1 MSRCSVSALCVAESK
16 SGVKDDNNGSK
27 GSTGEAGAVPKAPL
41 ADMEPAPDTTMPAP
55 QPAAAVMDCSTWPG
69 LAGRGSVSVPPSPT
83 IKPSPTPSTSSSV
96 SSMPDGRLSPTKG
109 DSRADRFRLEQ
120 RKLLSAIKS
129 DPKLGIAGE
138 EEEEEGER
146 LEADTSADTASTSL
160 LQDGGRAEGKT
171 SSQSEGAQRSSK
183 PAELDPGAV
192 ISGQQARGG
201 TNVVAGVAIPDSKD
215 GKRGVPQVQKSEA
228 SVGASEEK
236 GETKG
241 RRAERS
247 DSGSKLQASADAALA
262 RSGIR
267 LGTGSSPRTDASSLR
282 SGALSAASKYS
293 AISTSKTRPA
303 TTSVGQRRSNITG
316 LNGGSSSSTPPTTTT
331 TSPSRS
337 VLSRYPPASATS
349 SSASRRPMAS
359 HPLSSTALSRSSPG
373 SLPGPPRRQASS
385 STGSPVRHS
394 FESSLRTYSGSASTA
409 PLASTASDNSLA
421 SAGSLARGRR
431 VSGDKGALQGRVGS
445 STPATKASTTAGTRS
460 AAGSSRLATASSGAL
475 SKTVSSTG
483 SGAKTVASLPGT
495 NSASRSPT
503 SVSGAGVTA
512 KLIPGAT
519 SVSGVGATTKG
530 GGGAPG
536 GIGAPGSAT
545 APRKFHEK
553 CQDQKSTEAS
563 GQPTSG
569 AKDLSSDRTPRFV

>member
-1 MSRCSVSALCVAESK
+1 MSRYSLSALCVAESK

-55 QPAAAVMDCSTWPG
+55 QPAAAMMDCSTWPG

-83 IKPSPTPSTSSSV
+83 IKPSPTPSSSSSV

-138 EEEEEGER
+138 EEEEEEGER
-146 LEADTSADTASTSL
+146 LEADTSADAASASL

-183 PAELDPGAV
+183 PAELYPGAV
-192 ISGQQARGG
+192 VSGQQARGG
-201 TNVVAGVAIPDSKD
+201 TDVVAGVAIPDSKD

-236 GETKG
+236 GEAKG

-267 LGTGSSPRTDASSLR
+267 LGTGSSPRTDTPSLR

-293 AISTSKTRPA
+293 AVSTSKTRPA
-303 TTSVGQRRSNITG
+303 ATSVGQRRSNITG
-316 LNGGSSSSTPPTTTT
+316 LNGGSSSSSSTPPTT

-337 VLSRYPPASATS
+337 VLSRYPPASTTS
-349 SSASRRPMAS
+349 SSASRRPVAS
-359 HPLSSTALSRSSPG
+359 HPPSSAASSRSSSG
-373 SLPGPPRRQASS
+373 SLPGPPRRPASS
-385 STGSPVRHS
+385 STGNPVRHS

-409 PLASTASDNSLA
+409 PLASAASDNSLA
-421 SAGSLARGRR
+421 SAGSLVRGRR

-445 STPATKASTTAGTRS
+445 STPVTKANTTAGTRS
-460 AAGSSRLATASSGAL
+460 AAGSSRLATASGGAL

-495 NSASRSPT
+495 NGASRSPT

-536 GIGAPGSAT
+536 GVGAS
-545 APRKFHEK
+545 RRFQEK